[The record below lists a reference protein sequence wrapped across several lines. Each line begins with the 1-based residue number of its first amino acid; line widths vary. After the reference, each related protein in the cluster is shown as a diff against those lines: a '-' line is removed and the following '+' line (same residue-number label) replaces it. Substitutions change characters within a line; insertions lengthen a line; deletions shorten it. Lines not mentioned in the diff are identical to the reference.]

1 MMKNTV
7 YLFLVLFLVLV
18 PYSEAKDFLGAPV
31 VSQGKIIQET
41 DDRLEL
47 RTELTHDE
55 AVSFYRAALKAYP
68 DIKFRDWKDATYI
81 EDDGNL
87 AWHSITISKGDE
99 KATSVVIVKDNW
111 TWIIGT
117 LVLRYIGVF
126 VVLLIL
132 FLGMSLSGN
141 IISRSIKKSEAAKG
155 TG

>member
-7 YLFLVLFLVLV
+7 YLFLVLFLISP
-18 PYSEAKDFLGAPV
+18 PYSDAKDFLGAPV
-31 VSQGKIIQET
+31 ISQGKIIQET
-41 DDRLEL
+41 DARLEL
-47 RTELTHDE
+47 RTGLTHDE
-55 AVSFYRAALKAYP
+55 VVSFYRAVLKEYP
-68 DIKFRDWKDATYI
+68 DIKYRDWKDATYI

-99 KATSVVIVKDNW
+99 KATTVVIVKDNW

-141 IISRSIKKSEAAKG
+141 IISRSIKKGEEATG